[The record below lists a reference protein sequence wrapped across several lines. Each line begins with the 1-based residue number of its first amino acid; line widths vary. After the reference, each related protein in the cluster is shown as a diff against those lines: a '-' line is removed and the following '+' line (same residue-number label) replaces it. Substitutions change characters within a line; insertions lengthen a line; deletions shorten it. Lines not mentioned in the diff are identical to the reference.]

1 MGAGLLVPRLS
12 RRAIGRLRP
21 HCAELSRD
29 VLRGGSWRNDASYAR
44 SASRAYYDTNVR
56 YPAHGFRLWRGRF
69 DENPVRSSGE
79 GLMRV
84 IVQSTAHAGYAG
96 APTPPS
102 SPGLTPSGSG
112 SLEAGRDWFGVGRL
126 NGETRRVLVAL
137 IAAAGWCLAAP
148 ASAQTAAP
156 PDAQVYI
163 IYPHDGQRIRGP
175 FAVRFG
181 LRNMGVTH
189 AGDTTANMGHHHLLV
204 DAETKSIRTC
214 SSRPTGSTC
223 ISALVRQKP
232 SSISNRGRTRSN
244 WSWATRSTSRSS
256 PCSSRRKSPSRCSCH
271 ANPPRRAAK
280 AHSGILQA
288 FRTRSCLKTR
298 ARSPGAC
305 RPETIPV

>member
-1 MGAGLLVPRLS
+1 
-12 RRAIGRLRP
+12 
-21 HCAELSRD
+21 
-29 VLRGGSWRNDASYAR
+29 
-44 SASRAYYDTNVR
+44 
-56 YPAHGFRLWRGRF
+56 
-69 DENPVRSSGE
+69 
-79 GLMRV
+79 MRV

-112 SLEAGRDWFGVGRL
+112 SLEAGRDWFGAGRL
-126 NGETRRVLVAL
+126 NRETRRVLVAL

-204 DAETKSIRTC
+204 DAEDEIDPNEPIPTDRQHLHFGAGQTETKLDLKPGPHTLQ
-214 SSRPTGSTC
+214 
-223 ISALVRQKP
+223 LVLGDAEHKP
-232 SSISNRGRTRSN
+232 FKPLLVSKKVTV
-244 WSWATRSTSRSS
+244 TVL
-256 PCSSRRKSPSRCSCH
+256 
-271 ANPPRRAAK
+271 PPRRKPA
-280 AHSGILQA
+280 QA
-288 FRTRSCLKTR
+288 SR
-298 ARSPGAC
+298 
-305 RPETIPV
+305 